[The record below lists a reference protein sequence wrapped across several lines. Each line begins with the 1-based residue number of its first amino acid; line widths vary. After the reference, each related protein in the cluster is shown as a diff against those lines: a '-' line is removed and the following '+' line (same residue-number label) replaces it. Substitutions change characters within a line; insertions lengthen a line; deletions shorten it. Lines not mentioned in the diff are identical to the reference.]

1 MKKIFTSEKITSK
14 LVVLIAI
21 ISLFMTIGF
30 SALNQELFIKTNS
43 LVTTPEY
50 SIYIKDVEAKYT
62 FNGGYVTST
71 PTFNG
76 TETAMYASLPNLDS
90 SIIFNITIKNDGLT
104 SAVLDHTYI
113 SLNNSDMKYKLGDIS
128 NGKIVKAGYEAI
140 VTIELCYWDNIT
152 AITNSD
158 FSLLIDFEFVPYK
171 NYNDDCTLAW
181 DGLSTSQPITRNIY
195 GTDYYAISNANEYAW
210 FVNYVNNTANNAK
223 AILTNNICLNSKSL
237 PQVNTFTG
245 ELDGQNR
252 TISGYNLA
260 TDYSIR
266 EGSKKE
272 YTGMFKNNSG
282 IIQNININAS
292 ISDRYYIAAK
302 AWGGAVRLDNWT
314 GGITAENNGKI
325 INSSVSGSL
334 SGYYELYTSTSGSF
348 KVTLREYF
356 GAIAGQNK
364 GIIQGCVNKSTMN
377 VGVNSH
383 FSGIAYNRDSGIN
396 FGAIT
401 GSNIGYVIDS
411 YNNSPLSIT
420 SYVEKTS
427 DHRLW
432 YGGIVGDNESESGII
447 SNSYNAG
454 TISHTEDVRGSKDYH
469 IGGAVG
475 KSIGTITNTY
485 YLDSC
490 GQGGSNGTAISSGD
504 LSNINMVIGNYYT
517 KDIRGI
523 NGGYPILK
531 WQ

>member
-1 MKKIFTSEKITSK
+1 
-14 LVVLIAI
+14 
-21 ISLFMTIGF
+21 
-30 SALNQELFIKTNS
+30 
-43 LVTTPEY
+43 
-50 SIYIKDVEAKYT
+50 
-62 FNGGYVTST
+62 
-71 PTFNG
+71 
-76 TETAMYASLPNLDS
+76 
-90 SIIFNITIKNDGLT
+90 
-104 SAVLDHTYI
+104 
-113 SLNNSDMKYKLGDIS
+113 MKYKLGDIS

-181 DGLSTSQPITRNIY
+181 DGLSTSQPTTRNIY

-260 TDYSIR
+260 TYYSIR

-364 GIIQGCVNKSTMN
+364 GIIKGCVNKSTMN